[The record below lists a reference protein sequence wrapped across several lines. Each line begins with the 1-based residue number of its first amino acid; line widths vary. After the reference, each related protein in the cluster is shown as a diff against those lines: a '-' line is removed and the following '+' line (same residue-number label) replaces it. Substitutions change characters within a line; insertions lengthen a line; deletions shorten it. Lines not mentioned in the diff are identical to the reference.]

1 MFAYSM
7 ALAYRDIY
15 RKANSI
21 SMVRIITAINME
33 EPELAKIR
41 DLVRSAFKDRNLE
54 FSYVVDSSIIG
65 GFVIDVD
72 SVRMDASIS
81 NEIEKL
87 RLTLL
92 SSK

>member
-1 MFAYSM
+1 
-7 ALAYRDIY
+7 
-15 RKANSI
+15 
-21 SMVRIITAINME
+21 ME